1 MKKVLALLTLLL
13 ISVGVFA
20 QNNTAG
26 EIEMADALY
35 ADGRIYVVVAV
46 VATIFTGII
55 VFLIN
60 LDRKIAKIEK
70 QLGNHK

>member
-20 QNNTAG
+20 QNNAAG

-46 VATIFTGII
+46 VATIFTGI
-55 VFLIN
+55 
-60 LDRKIAKIEK
+60 R
-70 QLGNHK
+70 